1 MSKLILIDGSAVAYR
16 AYFAFIRNPL
26 INSRGEN
33 TGAVFGFV
41 NSLMKIIKEHKPDY
55 IAVVFDTAAP
65 TFRHK
70 IHADYKA
77 TRPQMPSE
85 LIEQLPWI
93 NQAIDAFRIKTLR
106 IEGYEADDIIGTL
119 SERAS
124 KTGMETL
131 LFSGD
136 KDFFQLVRDDV
147 KILHPKDF
155 AILDAAGVKERFGV
169 LPEQVIDTLALMG
182 DTSDN
187 IPGIPGV
194 GPKTAVGLMEE
205 FGNLDKVL
213 EEGPKKRKGKLAELL
228 KEHADLA
235 RLSRELA
242 TIMTDCPLELK
253 FDELKAREP
262 DLGSLV
268 PFLRRLEF
276 KGMADKFA
284 APAAENLF
292 DKQTENAAYNY
303 KAVQTLKEL
312 DSILAEAGKEK
323 EIALDT
329 ETTGLQVIEAG
340 LVGISVSLKEGT
352 AFYIPVGHTEG
363 NNLPMSEVLERF
375 SRFFQSKTKIIGHNI
390 KFDRQI
396 LRNHGVKMS
405 NLSFDTMI
413 GAYLLEPGKRS
424 YDMDSLAL
432 EYFNYRK
439 VSITELIGSGKKQ
452 ISFAQVPIEKAAPYA
467 CEDADFTLRLKSHL
481 EPQLANLKLQPLMSE
496 IEMPLVP
503 VLGDMEA
510 AGVRID
516 IDFLKELSQVYG
528 RKMKEAEERIYKEC
542 GEVFNINSPQQLG
555 KILFDKLKLASTRR
569 TAKGGARAT
578 SVDVLEKLAESHPV
592 PRMVLEYRQLMK
604 LKSTYID
611 TLPILVNRKT
621 GRVHTSF
628 NQTVAATGRLS
639 SSDPNLQNIPIKTEE
654 GREIRKAFIPGDTD
668 RRILSADYSQIE
680 LRIMAHFAN
689 DSTMIKSFQAGED
702 IHRRTAAEV
711 YGVDIKDVTPEQRR
725 AAKTANFAIIYG
737 VSAYGLSQQS
747 ELSLSESK
755 DFIDIYFERYPGIR
769 KYTEDIKEFARQNG
783 YVTTLFERRRYLHD
797 INAKSVQ
804 ARQFAERMAVNMP
817 IQGTAADMI
826 KIAMIRIAEKMLGM
840 KSQMILQVHDELVFD
855 AHDVEIDRLKDLVV
869 REMEGAVKL
878 RVPIKADVA
887 VGQNWLEAK

>member
-33 TGAVFGFV
+33 TGAVFGFI

-77 TRPQMPSE
+77 TRPQMPVE

-119 SERAS
+119 SERAAR
-124 KTGMETL
+124 TGMETL

-147 KILHPKDF
+147 RILHPRDF

-194 GPKTAVGLMEE
+194 GPKTAVGLIEE

-213 EEGPKKRKGKLAELL
+213 EDGPKKRKGKLSELL

-242 TIMTDCPLELK
+242 TIMTDCPIQLE
-253 FDELKAREP
+253 FDELKTREP
-262 DLGSLV
+262 DLDSLV
-268 PFLRRLEF
+268 PLLRRLEF
-276 KGMADKFA
+276 KGLADKFA

-292 DKQTENAAYNY
+292 DQQSEKTADNY
-303 KAVQTLKEL
+303 KAVQTLDEL
-312 DSILAEAGKEK
+312 DTILAEAEK
-323 EIALDT
+323 KTEIALDT
-329 ETTGLQVIEAG
+329 ETTGLEVIEAG
-340 LVGISVSLKEGT
+340 LVGISLSMQEGT
-352 AFYIPVGHTEG
+352 AFYFPVGHAEG
-363 NNLPMSEVLERF
+363 SNLPKSEVLGRF

-396 LRNHGVKMS
+396 LRNHGVEMR

-452 ISFAQVPIEKAAPYA
+452 ISFARVPIEKAAPYA
-467 CEDADFTLRLKSHL
+467 CEDADFTLRLKSLL
-481 EPQLANLKLQPLMSE
+481 EPQLAKLKLQPLMNE

-516 IDFLKELSQVYG
+516 TGFLKELSLVYG
-528 RKMKEAEERIYKEC
+528 QKMKEVEERIYKEC
-542 GEVFNINSPQQLG
+542 GEIFNINSPRQLG

-578 SVDVLEKLAESHPV
+578 SVDILEKLAEAHPV

-604 LKSTYID
+604 LKSTYVD
-611 TLPILVNRKT
+611 ALPLLVSRKT

-628 NQTVAATGRLS
+628 NQTIAATGRLS

-654 GREIRKAFIPGDTD
+654 GREIRKAFIPGDKD
-668 RRILSADYSQIE
+668 FRILSADYSQIE

-689 DSTMIKSFQAGED
+689 DSTMIKSFQASED

-711 YGVDIKDVTPEQRR
+711 YGVDIKDVSPEQRR

-747 ELSLSESK
+747 ELSLTESK

-769 KYTEDIKEFARQNG
+769 KYTEEIKEFARKNG
-783 YVTTLFERRRYLHD
+783 YVTTLFDRRRYLTD
-797 INAKSVQ
+797 INAQSAQ
-804 ARQFAERMAVNMP
+804 ARQFAERMAINMP

-826 KIAMIRIAEKMLGM
+826 KIAMIRIADKMRGM
-840 KSQMILQVHDELVFD
+840 KSRMILQVHDELVFD
-855 AHDVEIDRLKDLVV
+855 VHVDEVDRLREMVV